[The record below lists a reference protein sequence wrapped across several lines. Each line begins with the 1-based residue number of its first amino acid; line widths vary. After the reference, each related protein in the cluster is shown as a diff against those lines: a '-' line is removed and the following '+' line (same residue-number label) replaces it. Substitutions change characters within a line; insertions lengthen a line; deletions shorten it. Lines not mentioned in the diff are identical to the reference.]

1 MPVRMSRQIGTSL
14 LAIAFTIVGA
24 QFSATTALAQQ
35 DESASQP
42 QSDAA
47 KQVAARA
54 QWTKRLQQAKRP
66 APGCYTANYPEVSWT
81 PVVCGKALDHPFL
94 PAGGPGHAFTIGG
107 GSGDF
112 TARTAAVTTGAQGR
126 FISVNAGITETGLVG
141 NAGSAQ
147 SNTYSLQ
154 LNTDFF
160 QTTACS
166 GLAASCRGWEQFIYV
181 NEPSQHYAFIQYWM
195 VNALGGSVTSCP
207 TGWMIFSPHCYRNSA
222 TTSLPGG
229 QAASTLAS
237 VIVNGSADTSGDQVI
252 FTPSS
257 GPAVTVVGVNAV
269 PALSPTVGWHDSE
282 FNIFGDGNGGA
293 ATFGANTTMTVQT
306 LTHSGTT
313 AAPSCVTN
321 SYTGETNNLTLVGM
335 SPVGTLPSPG
345 IEFTQ
350 SNVPGTAAACMVAAG
365 LGDTHLSTFG
375 GLFYDF
381 QATGDFTLALS
392 GRFEV
397 QTRQTSGAPNWP
409 NAAVNQAVAARLGK
423 SEVALCS
430 PDPEQQVIINGVPSP
445 ISDGQIIDLGDGSG
459 IRRVGNIIVMM
470 DPQGN
475 SLSATLNGNHINAKV
490 GMGRWPVRVQ
500 GLLSSGGRSGNQ
512 LTARNGTVFNAPFA
526 LATLY
531 GKYGDSWRV
540 LPKRSM
546 LKVCGPAKESANPR
560 GTFTTEDLNPE
571 LADRARQICANQGL
585 KDKALMEACMID
597 VAMLGE
603 PGAKV
608 YGNMRSPL
616 RIGRILRR

>member
-1 MPVRMSRQIGTSL
+1 MQIKSFAPTKAS
-14 LAIAFTIVGA
+14 AIAITLALATGFA
-24 QFSATTALAQQ
+24 PQFSAFAQTG
-35 DESASQP
+35 ESQP
-42 QSDAA
+42 RANAEEAA
-47 KQVAARA
+47 RVAARA
-54 QWTKRLQQAKRP
+54 AWTQRLRQTKRP
-66 APGCYTANYPEVSWT
+66 APGCYTADYPDTSWT
-81 PVVCGKALDHPFL
+81 KVTCGKALDHPFL

-112 TARTAAVTTGAQGR
+112 TARTAAVSTGAQGR

-147 SNTYSLQ
+147 SDTYSLQ

-207 TGWMIFSPHCYRNSA
+207 TGWMIYSPHCYRNSP

-237 VIVNGSADTSGDQVI
+237 VIVNGSADASGDQVI

-269 PALSPTVGWHDSE
+269 PALSPSVGWHDSE
-282 FNIFGDGNGGA
+282 FNVFGDGNGGA

-392 GRFEV
+392 GWFEV

-430 PDPEQQVIINGVPSP
+430 PDPEQQVIINGAPTP
-445 ISDGQIIDLGDGSG
+445 ISDGQIIDLRDGSG
-459 IRRVGNIIVMM
+459 IRRVGNIIVMV

-500 GLLSSGGRSGNQ
+500 GLLASGGRSGNQ

-540 LPKRSM
+540 SPKRSM

-560 GTFTTEDLNPE
+560 VTFTTEDLNPE
-571 LADRARQICANQGL
+571 LADRARQICAKQGL

-603 PGAKV
+603 PGARV
-608 YGNMRSPL
+608 YGKMRSPL